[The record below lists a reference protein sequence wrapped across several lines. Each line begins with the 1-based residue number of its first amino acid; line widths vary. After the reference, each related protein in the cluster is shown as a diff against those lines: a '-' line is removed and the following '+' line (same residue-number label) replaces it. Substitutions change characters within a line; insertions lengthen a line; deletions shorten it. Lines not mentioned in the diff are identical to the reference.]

1 MVSGPGSFAP
11 RFKAPAI
18 DLYRFSEGARAVAG
32 AGIGTET
39 FRKWVRLRAATYGQR
54 ALLYP

>member
-18 DLYRFSEGARAVAG
+18 DLYRFSEGARAVAR

-39 FRKWVRLRAATYGQR
+39 LRKWVGFRRAHRPVG
-54 ALLYP
+54 